1 MCLNVHLL
9 RDLRQVL
16 LVLLQLFVALHAGGV
31 HLEADPVRV
40 VNHLLDEG
48 LQQPLQE
55 GGPVDFETEGHDLA
69 AQAVTAEKGLKRKLM
84 SLSNGQELG
93 QLADLASDW
102 LFTLLQPIRSHLAC

>member
-1 MCLNVHLL
+1 MLKSPSYLL

-16 LVLLQLFVALHAGGV
+16 LVLLQLFVALHAGRV

-55 GGPVDFETEGHDLA
+55 GGPVDFEAEGHDLA
-69 AQAVTAEKGLKRKLM
+69 AQAVAAEKGLKRKLI
-84 SLSNGQELG
+84 SLSRGQEWG
-93 QLADLASDW
+93 QLTDLACDG
-102 LFTLLQPIRSHLAC
+102 LFTLV